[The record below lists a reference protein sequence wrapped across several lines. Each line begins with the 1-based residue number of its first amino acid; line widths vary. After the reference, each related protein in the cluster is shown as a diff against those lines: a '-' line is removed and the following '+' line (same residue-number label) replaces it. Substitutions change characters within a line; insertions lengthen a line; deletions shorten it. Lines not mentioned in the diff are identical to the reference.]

1 MRWTYVVV
9 GALLFEGLL
18 SEDIAGAEEHKG
30 RRALSDEGLADEGL
44 AVCRVR
50 VNCKLSG
57 RINSR
62 ECAHLNAWSNIDMA
76 ECPRRVWVVL
86 PGFFWWSREAE

>member
-44 AVCRVR
+44 AVCRGACR
-50 VNCKLSG
+50 L
-57 RINSR
+57 
-62 ECAHLNAWSNIDMA
+62 
-76 ECPRRVWVVL
+76 
-86 PGFFWWSREAE
+86 